1 MEVAVIGGGIGG
13 LTLALY
19 LHRGGIPCRVY
30 EAVPEFKPLGVGI
43 NLFPHAIRRLVE
55 LGLGESIARVGIEA
69 REFAFFNQFGQLIYS
84 EPCGRYA
91 GYEFPHYSFHRADL
105 HELLHDAVKT
115 RIGADAVVMSR
126 NCRGVDQDESRVTL
140 RLEHTVSGEPLAPV
154 RADAAVACDGF
165 HSAVRRQFYPN
176 EGRPSF
182 GGINLWRGVTRGKPF
197 LTGASVTRAG
207 PLRTG
212 KLVVYPVRNHPD
224 GTQTLNWSCEV
235 KKDSWAENDWNK
247 RGRLED
253 FIGYYLDWHFDWLDV
268 PDMLRR
274 AEFVL
279 EYPMVDR
286 DPVERWSFG
295 RVTLLGDAAHPMYP
309 RGGNGGA
316 QAILDAERLA
326 QLLKASRDPTAAFQA
341 YQADRLPKTTPIVLT
356 NRTAPPDL
364 IIETVDSITGGKPFR
379 RIEDVI
385 GRETL
390 VEISEHYKHIAA
402 WDIDSVNR

>member
-1 MEVAVIGGGIGG
+1 M
-13 LTLALY
+13 
-19 LHRGGIPCRVY
+19 
-30 EAVPEFKPLGVGI
+30 
-43 NLFPHAIRRLVE
+43 
-55 LGLGESIARVGIEA
+55 
-69 REFAFFNQFGQLIYS
+69 
-84 EPCGRYA
+84 
-91 GYEFPHYSFHRADL
+91 
-105 HELLHDAVKT
+105 
-115 RIGADAVVMSR
+115 
-126 NCRGVDQDESRVTL
+126 
-140 RLEHTVSGEPLAPV
+140 
-154 RADAAVACDGF
+154 
-165 HSAVRRQFYPN
+165 RRQFYPE
-176 EGRPSF
+176 EGRPFF
-182 GGINLWRGVTRGKPF
+182 GGINLWRGVTRAKPF

-212 KLVVYPVRNHPD
+212 KLVVYAVRNHPD

-247 RGRLED
+247 PGRLED
-253 FIGYYLDWHFDWLDV
+253 FIGYYLDWRFDWLDV

-316 QAILDAERLA
+316 QAILDAERVA
-326 QLLKASRDPTAAFQA
+326 QLLKTSRDPAVALQA

-385 GRETL
+385 DRDTL
-390 VEISEHYKHIAA
+390 VEISGRYKQIAA

>member
-1 MEVAVIGGGIGG
+1 MA
-13 LTLALY
+13 
-19 LHRGGIPCRVY
+19 HKCR
-30 EAVPEFKPLGVGI
+30 
-43 NLFPHAIRRLVE
+43 R
-55 LGLGESIARVGIEA
+55 
-69 REFAFFNQFGQLIYS
+69 
-84 EPCGRYA
+84 
-91 GYEFPHYSFHRADL
+91 
-105 HELLHDAVKT
+105 
-115 RIGADAVVMSR
+115 
-126 NCRGVDQDESRVTL
+126 VDQDERGVTVHF
-140 RLEHTVSGEPLAPV
+140 EHPVSAEPLASV
-154 RADAAVACDGF
+154 RADVAVACDGF
-165 HSAVRRQFYPN
+165 HSAVRRQFYPE
-176 EGRPSF
+176 EGRPFF
-182 GGINLWRGVTRGKPF
+182 GGINLWRGVTRAKPF

-212 KLVVYPVRNHPD
+212 KLVVYAVRDHPD

-247 RGRLED
+247 PGRLED
-253 FIGYYLDWHFDWLDV
+253 FIGYYLDWRFDWLDV

-326 QLLKASRDPTAAFQA
+326 QLLKASRDPAAALQA

-390 VEISEHYKHIAA
+390 VEISERYKQIAA